1 MSTQLYNEFVTEIRK
16 TNNYEMFKNMIGN
29 RKVKD
34 KNYRKLLRSMSEKQL
49 IIPILVNEKLEII
62 DGQHRFNACKTLNLP
77 VYYYMIAGYEID
89 DVKRANLVSCN
100 WNLEDYLNLHVQL
113 EKSQYELFLDLK
125 TRYGLTVSQLLEVVS
140 TLEQK
145 EYGRSKLTFE
155 DGTFEFENILKIERF
170 LLDLSDFKKFKDCYS
185 TKFSKAFLKLY
196 VYNGYNH
203 EHMQK
208 KLKTLSHKLTK
219 RQTLADY
226 LSLLVNDI
234 YSFGSATARFKYD
247 AQANRFYE
255 I

>member
-62 DGQHRFNACKTLNLP
+62 DGQHRFNACKTLSLP

-113 EKSQYELFLDLK
+113 LRSLNLK
-125 TRYGLTVSQLLEVVS
+125 
-140 TLEQK
+140 
-145 EYGRSKLTFE
+145 
-155 DGTFEFENILKIERF
+155 
-170 LLDLSDFKKFKDCYS
+170 YS
-185 TKFSKAFLKLY
+185 
-196 VYNGYNH
+196 
-203 EHMQK
+203 
-208 KLKTLSHKLTK
+208 
-219 RQTLADY
+219 
-226 LSLLVNDI
+226 
-234 YSFGSATARFKYD
+234 
-247 AQANRFYE
+247 
-255 I
+255 